1 MNTLIADDDDIT
13 RLLLS
18 SALTNL
24 GHEVREA
31 TNGREAWEAW
41 HGGGFSLIITDW
53 MMPDLDGL
61 EFCRRIR
68 AEERADYTYIILL
81 TSRSG
86 KSNYLETM
94 NAGADDF
101 VTKPFEKDDFTARV
115 RVAERILG
123 LHANLRAANA
133 DLERRVEERTA
144 DLAEA
149 LRAKG
154 EFLSR
159 ASHELR
165 TPMNHVLGYAQLL
178 AMDELNPEQTDSV
191 AQILSSGAHLM
202 TLIDR
207 ILAVSAAEPE
217 DLSFL
222 ESLHLKLDS
231 AEKSPSAA
239 QPVSHQNAP
248 ALIAPPPHE
257 KHEIQ
262 IRDEIRAEVAHGHSR
277 PLHLLL
283 PRHHRCHP
291 DGTRWPAEPGRQ
303 RREPGRSDHRATDE

>member
-18 SALTNL
+18 SALTKL

-31 TNGREAWEAW
+31 ANGREAWAAW
-41 HGGGFSLIITDW
+41 QSGEVSLIISDW
-53 MMPDLDGL
+53 VMPDLDGL

-68 AEERADYTYIILL
+68 AEERADYTYFVLL

-86 KSNYLETM
+86 KTDYLQAM
-94 NAGADDF
+94 GAGADDF
-101 VTKPFEKDDFTARV
+101 VTKPFERDEFAARI

-123 LHANLRAANA
+123 LHAKLRAANT
-133 DLERRVEERTA
+133 DLERRVDERTA
-144 DLAEA
+144 ELAQA

-178 AMDELNPEQTDSV
+178 TMDALNPEQIDSV
-191 AQILSSGAHLM
+191 EQILASGAQLM

-217 DLSFL
+217 ELSFL
-222 ESLHLKLDS
+222 ETLHLKL
-231 AEKSPSAA
+231 AELPPAEQSS
-239 QPVSHQNAP
+239 SHSKIT
-248 ALIAPPPHE
+248 ALI
-257 KHEIQ
+257 
-262 IRDEIRAEVAHGHSR
+262 SR
-277 PLHLLL
+277 
-283 PRHHRCHP
+283 
-291 DGTRWPAEPGRQ
+291 
-303 RREPGRSDHRATDE
+303 SS